1 MKKRVCMLVLA
12 VLMVLSC
19 ASCKLMVKD
28 EQKDLEQVVAR
39 VNGVEITKA
48 DVMAAYHTYRYYYRL
63 TDENEETEQ
72 YISSRNTLL
81 ENAYS
86 TLIEYQL
93 IKQYAAEL
101 TSVELTPEME
111 QSIADEKAQTISAI
125 ESGAETVAADL
136 AKKDP
141 GMDQEAACKK
151 RIEDR
156 LVYRGIS
163 TGEFEKTR
171 AWELVIDAVRTAL
184 SADYEPTDKAIQNY
198 YDTYLDIQKSY
209 MERDLSYYDYYTS
222 ESVNLYMPAGFRYV
236 KNLLI
241 AIPDSVREEIA
252 SLRADGKD
260 AEADA
265 LRDQELS
272 KIAAKAQ
279 EIYARIQNGESY
291 DELLAA
297 YGDDPGMK
305 AGAENAET
313 GYRIYDGSKSYEDN
327 FKEAA
332 MGLAN
337 VGDVSQPVGS
347 DYGYYIIRY
356 VGDSV
361 EQEIPVE
368 QVRDQIRAILV
379 KEKATEYYEE
389 IYENWKRQATIEEY
403 KDRIY

>member
-1 MKKRVCMLVLA
+1 M
-12 VLMVLSC
+12 
-19 ASCKLMVKD
+19 
-28 EQKDLEQVVAR
+28 
-39 VNGVEITKA
+39 
-48 DVMAAYHTYRYYYRL
+48 
-63 TDENEETEQ
+63 
-72 YISSRNTLL
+72 
-81 ENAYS
+81 
-86 TLIEYQL
+86 
-93 IKQYAAEL
+93 
-101 TSVELTPEME
+101 
-111 QSIADEKAQTISAI
+111 
-125 ESGAETVAADL
+125 
-136 AKKDP
+136 
-141 GMDQEAACKK
+141 
-151 RIEDR
+151 
-156 LVYRGIS
+156 
-163 TGEFEKTR
+163 
-171 AWELVIDAVRTAL
+171 
-184 SADYEPTDKAIQNY
+184 
-198 YDTYLDIQKSY
+198 
-209 MERDLSYYDYYTS
+209 
-222 ESVNLYMPAGFRYV
+222 

-279 EIYARIQNGESY
+279 GIYARIQNGESY

-305 AGAENAET
+305 VGAENAET

-368 QVRDQIRAILV
+368 QVRDKIRAILV